1 MTPARTSSPVLVGRG
16 DELAALLDA
25 VASQPS
31 VVLVAGEA
39 GIGKS
44 RLVRELLGRPE
55 VRPLRVLTGSCP
67 PLREPFPYGAV
78 LDALRNVGGYLGRVS
93 LSPVTGVLRP
103 LVPELAGHLPE
114 PPERPDDP
122 RHERHHLFRA
132 VRELL
137 SVLGPALLVVED
149 LHWADDGCRH
159 LLRFLMADPPPNL
172 TTLVTYRREDA
183 PGGMPL
189 GRAYRPPAGVASV
202 LVELG
207 PLDVG
212 QVHDLT
218 AAILDVDAVPAA
230 FAARLHERTAG
241 IPFVVEEVLRALRDP
256 DWRLLDAVEVP
267 GLLRDAM
274 AERLA
279 RLPATGR
286 RIAEAAAVLGV
297 PATEQLLAEVGA
309 VAPGRTRAA
318 LTHALHSGVLHET
331 ADVRYGFRHSLAQQ
345 AVYDTLT
352 GPERQ
357 RLHLRALRALDNAAP
372 RPFMQLA
379 EHSRRAGLRHD
390 WLRHGEAAADRALE
404 VGDPSTATH
413 LYQRLLDEASLTPAD
428 VDRLAV
434 KLGQVARGGLDQH
447 DPRAT
452 LERLL
457 NDHRLSTAA
466 RGEVRL
472 NLGFLLIRQFDGPQH
487 GRAVIEH
494 AIDELAARPDLAM
507 RARAVLAQPF
517 VGTTPL
523 AEHLRS
529 MREVEAYIG
538 SCEDDEVRFALL
550 ANQLGSRMCIGDHAV
565 MSQLDRL
572 PDTAT
577 DVAVRRNLARAHCN
591 LADAFALVGHF
602 DLARD
607 FLDRG
612 LRLTVGAGV
621 PFTEGTGQ
629 STRIHLDWYLGDW
642 DTLQDRATRLLE
654 EYREMLPVAGEIN
667 LVLGCLAVARG
678 DWDDAERH
686 LADSGVRSVENSITP
701 VALGG
706 FAALTR
712 LWFERGDLERAC
724 AEADRGLRHARRKGV
739 WAWLGELAPAAV
751 DAFCAAGRVEDAAKL
766 VEEFDAGLVDRDAPL
781 AHVALQA
788 CRALVALHVRRDDDA
803 VFLLEDAR
811 RAADDLGLRYYSA
824 MLSERIA
831 LVALE
836 RGDDEAVAALGEVA
850 ARFDALGASRDAARC
865 RHLVRGAGVAT
876 PSRRGRRGYGN
887 ALSPREQDVAR
898 LLAQGRTNREIADVL
913 FLSPRTVEQHVARVL
928 RKLGVASR
936 TDLLARPTAETPRG
950 PAGLPVGP
958 RGATR
963 DRTCG

>member
-1 MTPARTSSPVLVGRG
+1 MTPPRTGSPVLVGRG
-16 DELAALLDA
+16 DELGALLGA
-25 VASQPS
+25 VAGQPS

-39 GIGKS
+39 GVGKS
-44 RLVRELLGRPE
+44 RLVRELLHRPE
-55 VRPLRVLTGSCP
+55 LAPLRVLTGFCQ

-78 LDALRNVGGYLGRVS
+78 LDALRTVGPYLARVS

-103 LVPELAGHLPE
+103 LVPEIADHLPGS
-114 PPERPDDP
+114 PTRPDDP

-137 SVLGPALLVVED
+137 SSIGPVLLVVED

-159 LLRFLMADPPPNL
+159 LLRFLMSDPPANL

-189 GRAYRPPAGVASV
+189 GSAYRPPAGVASA
-202 LVELG
+202 LVELR
-207 PLDVG
+207 PLDVAG
-212 QVHDLT
+212 THDLAT
-218 AAILDVDAVPAA
+218 AIMGADAVPAG
-230 FAARLHERTAG
+230 FAAHLHERTAG
-241 IPFVVEEVLRALRDP
+241 LPFAIEEVLRALRHP

-267 GLLRDAM
+267 TLLRDAM
-274 AERLA
+274 AERLD

-286 RIAEAAAVLGV
+286 RIAQAAAVLEV
-297 PATEQLLAEVGA
+297 PADEALLAEVGA
-309 VAPGRTRAA
+309 VAPDRARTS
-318 LTHALHSGVLHET
+318 LTHALHSGVLHE
-331 ADVRYGFRHSLAQQ
+331 AGEVRYGFRHALAQQ

-357 RLHLRALRALDNAAP
+357 RLHLRALRALEAATP

-379 EHSRRAGLRHD
+379 EHSRRAGLLDD

-404 VGDPSTATH
+404 VGDPATATR
-413 LYQRLLDEASLTPAD
+413 LFQRLLDEASLTPAD

-434 KLGQVARGGLDQH
+434 KLGQVARGGIDQH

-457 NDHRLSTAA
+457 DDRRLSTAA
-466 RGEVRL
+466 RGQVRL
-472 NLGFLLIRQFDGPQH
+472 NLGFLLIRQFGGVRH
-487 GRAVIEH
+487 GREVL
-494 AIDELAARPDLAM
+494 ELAIAELGERPDLAM

-517 VGTTPL
+517 FGAVPL
-523 AEHLRS
+523 AEHARWL
-529 MREVEAYIG
+529 REVDGFVAG
-538 SCEDDEVRFALL
+538 CDDEAVRCALL
-550 ANQLGSRMCIGDHAV
+550 ANQLGSRTCVGDRGAV
-565 MSQLDRL
+565 AELDRL
-572 PDTAT
+572 PDTSA
-577 DVAVRRNLARAHCN
+577 DVATRRHLARLHCN

-607 FLDRG
+607 SLDRG

-621 PFTEGTGQ
+621 PFTAGTGR
-629 STRIHLDWYLGDW
+629 STRVHLDWYAGNWASLA
-642 DTLQDRATRLLE
+642 DRCERLLE
-654 EYREMLPVAGEIN
+654 EYRELLPVAGEVH

-678 DWDDAERH
+678 DWDAAERH
-686 LADSGVRSVENSITP
+686 LAGTGVRSAENSITP

-712 LWFERGDLERAC
+712 LWIERGDLDRAC
-724 AEADRGLRHARRKGV
+724 AEADRGLDLARRKGV

-751 DAFCAAGRVEDAAKL
+751 DAFCAAGRVEDAEEL
-766 VEEFDAGLVDRDAPL
+766 VEELGAGLLDRDAPL
-781 AHVALQA
+781 ARVGLET
-788 CRALVALHVRRDDDA
+788 CRALLAAHRGEDA
-803 VFLLEDAR
+803 VPLLERAR
-811 RAADDLGLRYYSA
+811 SAADALGLRYHSA
-824 MLSERIA
+824 VLAERAA
-831 LVALE
+831 LVRLE
-836 RGDDEAVAALGEVA
+836 RGDEAAPAALGRVA
-850 ARFDALGASRDAARC
+850 DRFDALGASRDAARC

-898 LLAQGRTNREIADVL
+898 LLARGRTNREIADVL

-936 TDLLARPTAETPRG
+936 ADLLA
-950 PAGLPVGP
+950 
-958 RGATR
+958 
-963 DRTCG
+963 

>member
-1 MTPARTSSPVLVGRG
+1 MTPPRTSSPVLVGRG
-16 DELAALLDA
+16 EELAALLAA
-25 VASQPS
+25 VAAQPS
-31 VVLVAGEA
+31 VVLVAGES
-39 GIGKS
+39 GVGKS

-55 VRPLRVLTGSCP
+55 LGPLRVLTGFCQ

-78 LDALRNVGGYLGRVS
+78 LDALRNVGAYLDRVS
-93 LSPVTGVLRP
+93 LTPVTGVLRP
-103 LVPELAGHLPE
+103 LLPE
-114 PPERPDDP
+114 IADRLPDPPERPDDP

-137 SVLGPALLVVED
+137 SVLGPVLLVVED

-189 GRAYRPPAGVASV
+189 GSAYRPPAGVASA

-218 AAILDVDAVPAA
+218 AAILDVDAVPAE

-241 IPFVVEEVLRALRDP
+241 IPFVVEEVLRALRHP
-256 DWRLLDAVEVP
+256 DWRLLDEVEAP
-267 GLLRDAM
+267 ALLRDAM
-274 AERLA
+274 AERLT

-286 RIAEAAAVLGV
+286 RIAQAAAVLGV

-309 VAPGRTRAA
+309 VAPERARAA

-331 ADVRYGFRHSLAQQ
+331 PDVRYGFRHALAQQ

-357 RLHLRALRALDNAAP
+357 RLHLRALDVLDHAAP

-379 EHSRRAGLRHD
+379 EHSRRAGRLAD

-434 KLGQVARGGLDQH
+434 KLGRVARGGLDQH

-487 GRAVIEH
+487 GRGAIEH
-494 AIDELAARPDLAM
+494 AIAELAERPDLAM

-517 VGTTPL
+517 VGATPL
-523 AEHLRS
+523 AEHLRW
-529 MREVEAYIG
+529 MREVEGFIA
-538 SCEDDEVRFALL
+538 SCEDEEVRFALL
-550 ANQLGSRMCIGDHAV
+550 ANQLGTRMCVGDHTV
-565 MSQLDRL
+565 MAELDRL

-577 DVAVRRNLARAHCN
+577 DLEVRRHLARAHCN

-629 STRIHLDWYLGDW
+629 STRIHLDWHTGDW
-642 DTLQDRATRLLE
+642 ASLADRGTRLLE
-654 EYREMLPVAGEIN
+654 EYREMLPVAAEIS

-678 DWDDAERH
+678 DWDAAERH
-686 LADSGVRSVENSITP
+686 LAESGVRSVENSITP
-701 VALGG
+701 VALAG

-712 LWFERGDLERAC
+712 LWFERGDPARAC
-724 AEADRGLRHARRKGV
+724 AEADRGLALARRKGV

-751 DAFCAAGRVEDAAKL
+751 DAFCAAGRVEDAAEL

-781 AHVALQA
+781 AHVGLRV
-788 CRALVALHVRRDDDA
+788 CRALIALHAHRDDA
-803 VFLLEDAR
+803 APLLREAR
-811 RAADDLGLRYYSA
+811 RAADDLGLRYCSA
-824 MLSERIA
+824 TLSERIA
-831 LVALE
+831 LVALDG
-836 RGDDEAVAALGEVA
+836 GDEGAAVALGEVA

-865 RHLVRGAGVAT
+865 RHLVRGAGVVT

-898 LLAQGRTNREIADVL
+898 LLAGGRTNREIADVL

-936 TDLLARPTAETPRG
+936 ADLRA
-950 PAGLPVGP
+950 
-958 RGATR
+958 
-963 DRTCG
+963 

>member
-1 MTPARTSSPVLVGRG
+1 MTPPRTSSPVLVGRG
-16 DELAALLDA
+16 DELAAVLDA
-25 VASQPS
+25 VAAQPS

-39 GIGKS
+39 GVGKS
-44 RLVRELLGRPE
+44 RLVRELLGRAE
-55 VRPLRVLTGSCP
+55 LRPLRVLTGFCQ

-78 LDALRNVGGYLGRVS
+78 LDALRNVGDYLGRAS

-103 LVPELAGHLPE
+103 LLPELAGRLPE

-137 SVLGPALLVVED
+137 SALGPVLLVVED

-189 GRAYRPPAGVASV
+189 GSAYRPPAGVASA

-207 PLDVG
+207 PLDVD

-218 AAILDVDAVPAA
+218 AAILGVEAVPAG

-241 IPFVVEEVLRALRDP
+241 IPFVVEEVLRAVRAP
-256 DWRLLDAVEVP
+256 DWRLLDAVGVP
-267 GLLRDAM
+267 ALLRDAM

-286 RIAEAAAVLGV
+286 RIAQAAAVLGV
-297 PATEQLLAEVGA
+297 PATERLLADVGA
-309 VAPGRTRAA
+309 VAPDRARAA

-357 RLHLRALRALDNAAP
+357 RLHLRALHALEHASP
-372 RPFMQLA
+372 RPHRQLA
-379 EHSRRAGLRHD
+379 EHSRRAGLAAD

-404 VGDPSTATH
+404 VGDPATATH
-413 LYQRLLDEASLTPAD
+413 LYRRLLDEASLTPAD

-434 KLGQVARGGLDQH
+434 KLGQVARGGLDQR

-457 NDHRLSTAA
+457 DDRRLSTAA

-472 NLGFLLIRQFDGPQH
+472 NLGFLLIRQFDGPRH
-487 GRAVIEH
+487 AREVVERAIG
-494 AIDELAARPDLAM
+494 ELADRPDLAM
-507 RARAVLAQPF
+507 RARAVLAQPYF
-517 VGTTPL
+517 GGTPL
-523 AEHLRS
+523 AEHLRWL
-529 MREVEAYIG
+529 REVEAFIG
-538 SCEDDEVRFALL
+538 SCADEETRYALL
-550 ANQLGSRMCIGDHAV
+550 ANQLGSRMSIGDHTV
-565 MSQLDRL
+565 MAELDRL
-572 PDTAT
+572 PDTAA
-577 DVAVRRNLARAHCN
+577 DVTVRRHLARAHCN

-629 STRIHLDWYLGDW
+629 STRIHLDWYRGDW
-642 DTLQDRATRLLE
+642 ATLADRGARLLE
-654 EYREMLPVAGEIN
+654 EYREMLPVAGEID

-678 DWDDAERH
+678 DWAAAERH
-686 LADSGVRSVENSITP
+686 LGACGVRSVENAITP

-706 FAALTR
+706 FAASAR
-712 LWFERGDLERAC
+712 LWLERGDPARAC
-724 AEADRGLRHARRKGV
+724 AEADRGLDLARRKGV

-751 DAFCAAGRVEDAAKL
+751 DAFCAAGRVADAVRL
-766 VEEFDAGLVDRDAPL
+766 VAEFDAGLADRDAPL
-781 AHVALQA
+781 AHVALKT
-788 CRALVALHVRRDDDA
+788 CRASLALREGRDDA
-803 VFLLEDAR
+803 AALLEDAR
-811 RAADDLGLRYYSA
+811 RAADGLGLRYYSA
-824 MLSERIA
+824 RLSERIA
-831 LVALE
+831 VLALE
-836 RGDDEAVAALGEVA
+836 RGDGTAAAALGEVA

-865 RHLVRGAGVAT
+865 RHAVRGAGVAT

-887 ALSPREQDVAR
+887 ALSPRERDVAR
-898 LLAQGRTNREIADVL
+898 LVAQGRTNREIAEVL
-913 FLSPRTVEQHVARVL
+913 FLSPRTVEQHVARAL

-936 TDLLARPTAETPRG
+936 ADL
-950 PAGLPVGP
+950 VV
-958 RGATR
+958 
-963 DRTCG
+963 

>member
-1 MTPARTSSPVLVGRG
+1 MTPPRTSSPVLVGRG
-16 DELAALLDA
+16 DELAALVGA
-25 VASQPS
+25 VTSQPS

-39 GIGKS
+39 GVGKS

-55 VRPLRVLTGSCP
+55 LRPLRVLTGFCQ

-78 LDALRNVGGYLGRVS
+78 LDAVRTVGGYLGRVA

-103 LVPELAGHLPE
+103 LLPELAAHLPE
-114 PPERPDDP
+114 PPERPEDP

-137 SVLGPALLVVED
+137 AALGPVLLVVED

-189 GRAYRPPAGVASV
+189 GSAYRPPTGVTSA

-218 AAILDVDAVPAA
+218 AAILDVDAVPAE

-241 IPFVVEEVLRALRDP
+241 IPFVVEEMLRALRDP

-267 GLLRDAM
+267 ALLRDAM

-279 RLPATGR
+279 RLPITGR

-309 VAPGRTRAA
+309 VAPGRSGAA

-331 ADVRYGFRHSLAQQ
+331 ADVRYGFRHALAQQ

-357 RLHLRALRALDNAAP
+357 RLHLRALRALDNATP

-379 EHSRRAGLRHD
+379 EHSRRAGLLHD

-404 VGDPSTATH
+404 VGDPATATH
-413 LYQRLLDEASLTPAD
+413 LYQRLLDEASLSPAD

-434 KLGQVARGGLDQH
+434 KLGQVARGGLDQR

-457 NDHRLSTAA
+457 DDHRLSTAA

-472 NLGFLLIRQFDGPQH
+472 NLGFLLIRQFDGPRH
-487 GRAVIEH
+487 GRAVFEQ
-494 AIDELAARPDLAM
+494 AIGELAARPDLAM
-507 RARAVLAQPF
+507 GARAVLAQPF
-517 VGTTPL
+517 VGATPL
-523 AEHLRS
+523 AEHLRW
-529 MREVEAYIG
+529 MREVDAFID

-550 ANQLGSRMCIGDHAV
+550 ANQLGSRMCTGDQTA
-565 MSQLDRL
+565 MSRLDRL
-572 PDTAT
+572 PDTAA
-577 DVAVRRNLARAHCN
+577 DVAVRRHLARAHCN

-629 STRIHLDWYLGDW
+629 STRVHLDWYRGDW
-642 DTLQDRATRLLE
+642 GTLQDRATRLLE
-654 EYREMLPVAGEIN
+654 EYRELLPVAGELN

-678 DWDDAERH
+678 DWDAAERH

-712 LWFERGDLERAC
+712 LWFDRGDLARAC
-724 AEADRGLRHARRKGV
+724 AEADRGLALARRKGV

-751 DAFCAAGRVEDAAKL
+751 DAYRAAGRVEDAVKL
-766 VEEFDAGLVDRDAPL
+766 VEELDAGLVDRDAPL
-781 AHVALQA
+781 AHAALKA
-788 CRALVALHVRRDDDA
+788 CRALLARRDEPW
-803 VFLLEDAR
+803 LLEDAR
-811 RAADDLGLRYYSA
+811 RAADDLGLRYHSA

-836 RGDDEAVAALGEVA
+836 RGDDDAVAALGEVA

-898 LLAQGRTNREIADVL
+898 LLAGGRTNREIADVL

-936 TDLLARPTAETPRG
+936 AELLT
-950 PAGLPVGP
+950 
-958 RGATR
+958 
-963 DRTCG
+963 

>member
-1 MTPARTSSPVLVGRG
+1 MTPPRTSSPVLVGRG
-16 DELAALLDA
+16 DELAALTGA

-39 GIGKS
+39 GVGKS

-55 VRPLRVLTGSCP
+55 LGPLRVLTGFCQ

-78 LDALRNVGGYLGRVS
+78 LDALRTVGGYLGRVS

-103 LVPELAGHLPE
+103 LVPELAGHLPD

-137 SVLGPALLVVED
+137 SALGPVLLVVED

-189 GRAYRPPAGVASV
+189 GSAYRPPAGVASV

-207 PLDVG
+207 PLDVD
-212 QVHDLT
+212 QVHDLA
-218 AAILDVDAVPAA
+218 AAILGVDAVPAE

-241 IPFVVEEVLRALRDP
+241 LPFVVEEVLRALRDP

-267 GLLRDAM
+267 ALLRDAM

-279 RLPATGR
+279 GLPATGR

-297 PATEQLLAEVGA
+297 PATEDLLAEVGA
-309 VAPGRTRAA
+309 VAPDRARVA

-331 ADVRYGFRHSLAQQ
+331 ADVRYGFRHALAQQ

-357 RLHLRALRALDNAAP
+357 RLHLRALRALDHATP

-379 EHSRRAGLRHD
+379 EHSRRAGLRDD

-457 NDHRLSTAA
+457 DDHRLSTAA
-466 RGEVRL
+466 RGQVRL
-472 NLGFLLIRQFDGPQH
+472 NLGFLLIRQFDGPRH
-487 GRAVIEH
+487 SRVVLEH
-494 AIDELAARPDLAM
+494 AIEELSARPDLAM

-517 VGTTPL
+517 VGATPL
-523 AEHLRS
+523 AEHLRWL
-529 MREVEAYIG
+529 REVEAFIA
-538 SCEDDEVRFALL
+538 SRADDEVRFALL
-550 ANQLGSRMCIGDHAV
+550 ANQLGSRMSIGDHTV
-565 MSQLDRL
+565 MEELDRL
-572 PDTAT
+572 PGTAA
-577 DVAVRRNLARAHCN
+577 DVAVRRHLARAHCN

-629 STRIHLDWYLGDW
+629 STRLHLDWYRGDW
-642 DTLQDRATRLLE
+642 GTLADRAARLLE

-678 DWDDAERH
+678 DWDAAERH
-686 LADSGVRSVENSITP
+686 LADCGVRSVENSITP

-712 LWFERGDLERAC
+712 LWSERGDPARAC
-724 AEADRGLRHARRKGV
+724 AEADRGLDLARRKGV

-751 DAFCAAGRVEDAAKL
+751 DAFRAAGRVEDAARL
-766 VEEFDAGLVDRDAPL
+766 VAEFDAGLVGRDAPL
-781 AHVALQA
+781 AQVALKV
-788 CRALVALHVRRDDDA
+788 CRALLAERDEA
-803 VFLLEDAR
+803 AFLLEEAR
-811 RAADDLGLRYYSA
+811 RAADELGLRYYSA
-824 MLSERIA
+824 TLSERIA
-831 LVALE
+831 RVALE

-887 ALSPREQDVAR
+887 ALSPRERDVAR
-898 LLAQGRTNREIADVL
+898 LLARGRTNREIAEVL

-928 RKLGVASR
+928 RKLGAASR
-936 TDLLARPTAETPRG
+936 VDLLA
-950 PAGLPVGP
+950 
-958 RGATR
+958 
-963 DRTCG
+963 

>member
-1 MTPARTSSPVLVGRG
+1 MTPPRTSSPVLVGRG
-16 DELAALLDA
+16 RELAALLGA
-25 VASQPS
+25 VATQPS
-31 VVLVAGEA
+31 VALVAGEA
-39 GIGKS
+39 GVGKS

-55 VRPLRVLTGSCP
+55 VRPLRVLTGFCQ

-78 LDALRNVGGYLGRVS
+78 LDALRTVGDCLDRVT

-103 LVPELAGHLPE
+103 LVPELADHLPD

-137 SVLGPALLVVED
+137 SVPGPVLLVVED

-189 GRAYRPPAGVASV
+189 GSAYRPPAGVASV
-202 LVELG
+202 LVELA
-207 PLDVG
+207 PLDVDG
-212 QVHDLT
+212 VHDLT
-218 AAILDVDAVPAA
+218 AAILDVDAVPAG

-241 IPFVVEEVLRALRDP
+241 IPFVVEEMLRALHDP
-256 DWRLLDAVEVP
+256 DWRLLDEVEAP
-267 GLLRDAM
+267 ALLRDAM

-279 RLPATGR
+279 RLPVTAR
-286 RIAEAAAVLGV
+286 RVAEAAAVLGV
-297 PATEQLLAEVGA
+297 PAAEQLLADVAA
-309 VAPGRTRAA
+309 VTPERAAAA

-331 ADVRYGFRHSLAQQ
+331 ADVRYGFRHALAQQ

-357 RLHLRALRALDNAAP
+357 RLHLRALRALDHATP

-434 KLGQVARGGLDQH
+434 KLGQVARGGLDQR

-457 NDHRLSTAA
+457 DDHRLSTAA

-472 NLGFLLIRQFDGPQH
+472 NLGFLLMRQFDGPRN
-487 GRAVIEH
+487 GRVVVEH
-494 AIDELAARPDLAM
+494 AIGELAARPDLAM

-517 VGTTPL
+517 VGATPL
-523 AEHLRS
+523 AEHLRWL
-529 MREVEAYIG
+529 REVEAFIA
-538 SCEDDEVRFALL
+538 SCGDDRVRYALL
-550 ANQLGSRMCIGDHAV
+550 ANQLGSRMSTGDHTV
-565 MSQLDRL
+565 MAELHRL
-572 PDTAT
+572 PDTAA
-577 DVAVRRNLARAHCN
+577 DVAVRRHLARAHCN

-629 STRIHLDWYLGDW
+629 STRIHLDWYRGDW
-642 DTLQDRATRLLE
+642 GTLADRAARLLE

-667 LVLGCLAVARG
+667 LVLGCLALTRG
-678 DWDDAERH
+678 EWDAAERH

-712 LWFERGDLERAC
+712 LWSERGDLTRAC
-724 AEADRGLRHARRKGV
+724 AEADRGLDLARRKGV
-739 WAWLGELAPAAV
+739 WAWAGELAPAAV
-751 DAFCAAGRVEDAAKL
+751 DAFRAAGRVEDAVKL
-766 VEEFDAGLVDRDAPL
+766 VEEFDAGLVGRDAPL
-781 AHVALQA
+781 AHVALRM
-788 CRALVALHVRRDDDA
+788 CRA
-803 VFLLEDAR
+803 FLAQQHAAPLLREAR

-824 MLSERIA
+824 VLSERIA
-831 LVALE
+831 RTALE
-836 RGDDEAVAALGEVA
+836 RGDDAAAAELGEVA

-865 RHLVRGAGVAT
+865 RHLVRGAGVPT

-887 ALSPREQDVAR
+887 ALSPRERDVAR

-936 TDLLARPTAETPRG
+936 AQLRA
-950 PAGLPVGP
+950 
-958 RGATR
+958 
-963 DRTCG
+963 

>member
-1 MTPARTSSPVLVGRG
+1 MTPPRTTSPVLVGRG
-16 DELAALLDA
+16 EELAALVDA
-25 VASQPS
+25 VTSQPS

-39 GIGKS
+39 GVGKS
-44 RLVRELLGRPE
+44 RLVRELLARPE
-55 VRPLRVLTGSCP
+55 LRPLRVLTGCCQ

-78 LDALRNVGGYLGRVS
+78 LDALRTVGGYLSRVS
-93 LSPVTGVLRP
+93 LSPVTGVLGP
-103 LVPELAGHLPE
+103 LLPELTGHLPQ

-137 SVLGPALLVVED
+137 AALGPVLLVVED

-159 LLRFLMADPPPNL
+159 LLRFLMAAPPPNL

-189 GRAYRPPAGVASV
+189 GSAYRPPAGVASA

-212 QVHDLT
+212 QVHDLA
-218 AAILDVDAVPAA
+218 AAILDVDAVPAE

-241 IPFVVEEVLRALRDP
+241 IPFVVEEMLRALRDP

-267 GLLRDAM
+267 ALLRDAM

-279 RLPATGR
+279 RLPVTGR

-309 VAPGRTRAA
+309 VAPDRAGAA

-331 ADVRYGFRHSLAQQ
+331 DVRYGFRHALAQQ

-357 RLHLRALRALDNAAP
+357 RLHLRALRALDHATP

-379 EHSRRAGLRHD
+379 EHSRRAGLLPD

-404 VGDPSTATH
+404 VGDPATATH

-434 KLGQVARGGLDQH
+434 KLGQVARGGLDQR

-457 NDHRLSTAA
+457 DDHRLSTAA

-472 NLGFLLIRQFDGPQH
+472 NLGFLLIRQFDGPKH
-487 GRAVIEH
+487 GRVVFER
-494 AIDELAARPDLAM
+494 AIGELAARPDLAM
-507 RARAVLAQPF
+507 GARAVLAQPF
-517 VGTTPL
+517 VGATPL
-523 AEHLRS
+523 AEHLRW
-529 MREVEAYIG
+529 MREVEAFID

-550 ANQLGSRMCIGDHAV
+550 ANQLGSRMCTGDHTV
-565 MSQLDRL
+565 MSRLDRL
-572 PDTAT
+572 PDTAA
-577 DVAVRRNLARAHCN
+577 DVAVRRHLARAHCN
-591 LADAFALVGHF
+591 LADAFALIGHF

-629 STRIHLDWYLGDW
+629 STRVHLDWYRGDW
-642 DTLQDRATRLLE
+642 GTLQDRATRLLE
-654 EYREMLPVAGEIN
+654 EYRELLPVAGEIN

-678 DWDDAERH
+678 DWEAAERH

-712 LWFERGDLERAC
+712 MWSDRGDLARAC
-724 AEADRGLRHARRKGV
+724 AEADRGLELARRKGV

-751 DAFCAAGRVEDAAKL
+751 DAYRAAGRLEDAVKL
-766 VEEFDAGLVDRDAPL
+766 VEELDAGLVDRDAPL
-781 AHVALQA
+781 AHVALKA
-788 CRALVALHVRRDDDA
+788 CRALLARPDEPW
-803 VFLLEDAR
+803 LLEDAR
-811 RAADDLGLRYYSA
+811 RAADELGLRYYSA
-824 MLSERIA
+824 VLSERIA
-831 LVALE
+831 LAALE
-836 RGDDEAVAALGEVA
+836 RGDDDAVVALGEVA
-850 ARFDALGASRDAARC
+850 ARFDSLGASRDAARC

-936 TDLLARPTAETPRG
+936 AELLA
-950 PAGLPVGP
+950 
-958 RGATR
+958 
-963 DRTCG
+963 